1 MASKPKTLKP
11 IRPNAGVGAIY
22 ERRLI
27 DLIDE
32 MERSLKYWLRA
43 RYRRVE
49 SRITQDASP
58 AAELQ
63 RLMDRLTAKWRL
75 RFNDLAEVLAPEFVS
90 KSVQH
95 VDTAFKRDLKQQAG
109 FTIQFRP
116 TQDVKDAMRACVNKN
131 VLLIKSIGEQHLGEV
146 NQMVMRTVA
155 HGGDLGELTKGL
167 EQRFGITRRRA
178 ANIARDQ
185 NAKVTSAINKQRQ
198 IETGLFE
205 AEWVHSAG
213 GKHPR
218 QSHVEAGRKKLRY
231 DVREGALIDDE
242 RIWPGQLPNC
252 RCSSRIILRGFN
264 DT

>member
-11 IRPNAGVGAIY
+11 VRPNAGVGAQY
-22 ERRLI
+22 ERELL

-32 MERSLKYWLRA
+32 MERSLRYWLRA
-43 RYRRVE
+43 RYRKVE

-58 AAELQ
+58 AASLQ
-63 RLMDRLTAKWRL
+63 MLMNKLTARWRL
-75 RFNDLAEVLAPEFVS
+75 RFNDLAKYLAPAFVS
-90 KSVQH
+90 RAAQH
-95 VDTAFKRDLKQQAG
+95 AEGSFKRDLAAKTG
-109 FTIQFRP
+109 FTIQFKP
-116 TQDVKDAMRACVNKN
+116 TEGVQDAISACVEEN
-131 VLLIKSIGEQHLGEV
+131 VLLIKSIGEHHLSEV
-146 NQMVMRTVA
+146 NQMVLRSVA
-155 HGGDLGELTKGL
+155 HGGDLGELTEGL
-167 EQRFGITRRRA
+167 QQRFGITRRRA

-218 QSHVEAGRKKLRY
+218 ASHVEAGRKKLRF

-242 RIWPGQLPNC
+242 RIWPGQKPNC
-252 RCSSRIILRGFN
+252 RCSSRVILRGFN
-264 DT
+264 DK

>member
-11 IRPNAGVGAIY
+11 IRPNAGIGASY
-22 ERRLI
+22 ERDLI
-27 DLIDE
+27 ALIDE
-32 MERSLKYWLRA
+32 MERSLRYWLRS
-43 RYRRVE
+43 RYRKVE
-49 SRITQDASP
+49 GRITQDASP

-63 RLMDRLTAKWRL
+63 DLMDRLTAKWRL
-75 RFNDLAEVLAPEFVS
+75 RFNELAEYLAPQFVDKAAS
-90 KSVQH
+90 SV
-95 VDTAFKRDLKQQAG
+95 DKAYRRELDRSAG
-109 FTIQFRP
+109 FAIKFRP
-116 TQDVKDAMRACVNKN
+116 TEGVTDAVHACVNEN

-146 NQMVMRTVA
+146 NQMVMRAVA

-167 EQRFGITRRRA
+167 QERFGITRRRA

-218 QSHVEAGRKKLRY
+218 VSHVEAGQKKLRF
-231 DVREGALIDDE
+231 DVREGALIDGQ

-252 RCSSRIILRGFN
+252 RCSSRVILPGFN